1 MILCAQEVAMN
12 SRHGDLD
19 RAVTRGG
26 PTMEFV
32 ERSGVDNLASIRP
45 CAYCGKPAAYRD
57 LAGQPAHTTCAGE
70 SSEEKL
76 HAKINTSE
84 SRAMTTN
91 MTIGS
96 VTTAPDN
103 SNSSSLISAPSS
115 KIVIFHPMC
124 IRDSRMP
131 RKS

>member
-1 MILCAQEVAMN
+1 MN

-57 LAGQPAHTTCAGE
+57 LAGQPAH
-70 SSEEKL
+70 
-76 HAKINTSE
+76 
-84 SRAMTTN
+84 
-91 MTIGS
+91 
-96 VTTAPDN
+96 D
-103 SNSSSLISAPSS
+103 
-115 KIVIFHPMC
+115 MC
-124 IRDSRMP
+124 WRVLRREAARQDQHL
-131 RKS
+131 RK